1 MWCYII
7 PYQLQEMTF
16 FMIYV
21 ARHRNSPV
29 NRCMNM
35 YVQGCVHILHMRLMS
50 HYQLRSE
57 SWNVVL
63 GTAFHLFHTLKS
75 KDFCVMAFFF
85 FWTSLDIKLADT
97 YRNRVEGLCGDFDGR
112 HRNDFTSPNGVWV
125 KNVNVF
131 GESWKVPLKRT
142 TSRLRY
148 LIFYLISMASTATGS
163 EWIKP

>member
-1 MWCYII
+1 
-7 PYQLQEMTF
+7 
-16 FMIYV
+16 MIYV

-85 FWTSLDIKLADT
+85 LLNFPRYKA
-97 YRNRVEGLCGDFDGR
+97 G
-112 HRNDFTSPNGVWV
+112 
-125 KNVNVF
+125 
-131 GESWKVPLKRT
+131 
-142 TSRLRY
+142 RY
-148 LIFYLISMASTATGS
+148 LQKQSGRLV
-163 EWIKP
+163 W